1 MDLLKTSNSTNP
13 DGILEKTILVE
24 GRNENFTYSLSN
36 SLDYIKS
43 AIQTRFGKKVD
54 LDKAVWKPNP
64 RLSESVKKMMNE
76 HNVDYSV
83 TIIEKE
89 SEELIYDRYLIINM
103 RSGDRW
109 YFSNYFEIKGVF
121 LNWYTIVKTML
132 NSFLKEKYGDDANV
146 DNLM

>member
-1 MDLLKTSNSTNP
+1 MDLSKTSNSTNP
-13 DGILEKTILVE
+13 DGILEETILVE
-24 GRNENFTYSLSN
+24 GRNEYFTYSLSN
-36 SLDYIKS
+36 SLDFIKT
-43 AIQTRFGKKVD
+43 AIQSRFGKKVD

-64 RLSESVKKMMNE
+64 RLSESVKRMMND

-89 SEELIYDRYLIINM
+89 SEELMYDRYLIINM

-109 YFSNYFEIKGVF
+109 YYSNYFEIKGVF
-121 LNWYTIVKTML
+121 LNWYTVVKTMFNL
-132 NSFLKEKYGDDANV
+132 FLKEKYGDDANI